1 MTYIEEMRKKYKFIV
16 NNLVKK
22 RKRMKEKNNINAFDD
37 NLL

>member
-1 MTYIEEMRKKYKFIV
+1 MRKKYKFIV